1 MGRQKLESRTSAET
15 GNDSPYLE
23 DIIHEIKYILKLE
36 AEKSF
41 CKVGGNNKMD
51 WDQYQLP
58 NKKGVKLIRPIQ
70 LDSIYF
76 IFLFFL

>member
-1 MGRQKLESRTSAET
+1 MKRLGQGERVGGVEEKENGDGCQEGRGKRE
-15 GNDSPYLE
+15 GWG
-23 DIIHEIKYILKLE
+23 ILKLE

-70 LDSIYF
+70 LDSIY
-76 IFLFFL
+76 L